1 MNKSQ
6 TIAEINR
13 LKGKNSVRF
22 YKYQRNIRLYTWSPT
37 LSLNEISSSQSC
49 GYYSYGTYEGEDNT
63 SSIQENVINSCIET
77 LVSKIASQK
86 VRPFINT
93 VHGSFKDIKIAK
105 QTQTFF
111 DLRFE
116 EENINKVV
124 SDCFRDSCI
133 FDTGVIYIDENDG
146 YKIKKANPWQVFTD
160 PAEVSYNNITKVAME
175 QKCYP
180 VSILKKEGIN
190 ITGSYDYVTKIDYY
204 DVNEHQHAVYIP
216 EVNKYVSHDYKSDK
230 VPFIF
235 MYYKPPVVG
244 NTSSSVTDL
253 LYGIQ
258 MKIDEI
264 LRKIS
269 DAVKLNPAL
278 TFFVPEGAQIKANQL
293 DNRIGNIITY
303 RPSPSMTSSPVTAS
317 TPAFIDGSYMQLL
330 AQLKQD
336 AYEMIGIS
344 QLSATSQKP
353 QGLDSGTALQ
363 TMENIESDRFEVQLN
378 QVVRCYTDLARL
390 YIDIVPEDEDI
401 LPEDNVR
408 EEITWA
414 DIKNAAKQMNIQF
427 SGANS
432 LSKDPETK
440 LRQINMLTQAGIIPR
455 ARIATLMEVP
465 DLEAGYSISNNALN
479 ATLAVIDDCI
489 NKDLYDVPFYVPT
502 PLLMEEIANTMLSLT
517 AADKEGNKPDID
529 KLKRL
534 FEIVVQ
540 QDETN
545 AKVLQQEKQNEAMEQ
560 QNEMLTLQ
568 NDMMADKNA
577 QMDENISNMQQQNMA
592 MMQRQEQQ
600 MNNQMP
606 SNG

>member
-6 TIAEINR
+6 VITAINK
-13 LKGKNSVRF
+13 LKGLNSIRF
-22 YKYQRNIRLYTWSPT
+22 YKMQRNYRMYFWSPT
-37 LSLNEISSSQSC
+37 LSLNELSTSQAV
-49 GYYSYGTYEGEDNT
+49 GYYNLGSYEGENNT
-63 SSIQENVINSCIET
+63 SSVQENVVASCIDT
-77 LVSKIASQK
+77 LVSKIASTK
-86 VRPFINT
+86 CRPFFNT
-93 VHGSFKDIKIAK
+93 VHGSFQDIKVAK
-105 QTQTFF
+105 QAQTFF
-111 DLRFE
+111 DLKFE
-116 EENINKVV
+116 EEDVNKII
-124 SDCFRDSCI
+124 SLAFKDACI
-133 FDTGVIYIDENDG
+133 ADTGVVYIDDTDN
-146 YKIKKANPWQVFTD
+146 YKIMRLNPWQVYTD
-160 PAEVSYNNITKVAME
+160 PAEMSYNKLTKVAIE
-175 QKCYP
+175 RKRYP
-180 VSILKKEGIN
+180 VSLLNSIGIKVKQ
-190 ITGSYDYVTKIDYY
+190 GYDYVTRYDYY
-204 DVNEHQHAVYIP
+204 DINEHIHVLYIP
-216 EVNKYVSHDYKSDK
+216 EIDKFVSNTFSSEKL
-230 VPFIF
+230 PFIF
-235 MYYKPPVVG
+235 LHYIHPEVG
-244 NTSSSVTDL
+244 NTSTSVTDL

-269 DAVKLNPAL
+269 DAVTLNPAL
-278 TFFVPEGAQIKANQL
+278 TFFVPEGSQIKANQL

-303 RPSPSMTSSPVTAS
+303 RPSPNMTQSPVTSS
-317 TPAFIDGSYMQLL
+317 TPAFIDSSYMQLL
-330 AQLKQD
+330 SQLKQD

-353 QGLDSGTALQ
+353 KGLNSGAGL
-363 TMENIESDRFEVQLN
+363 ESLESIESDRFETQLN
-378 QVVRCYTDLARL
+378 QIIRAYVNLTKIYMDV
-390 YIDIVPEDEDI
+390 VPEDEDI

-414 DIKNAAKQMNIQF
+414 DIKNASKQMNIQF

-489 NKDLYDVPFYVPT
+489 NKDLYDIPFYIPT

-545 AKVLQQEKQNEAMEQ
+545 AKVLQQEKQNEMMQQ
-560 QNEMLTLQ
+560 QNEQLDLQ
-568 NDMMADKNA
+568 NDMIDDKNK
-577 QMDENISNMQQQNMA
+577 QMDQNIANMQQENMTL
-592 MMQRQEQQ
+592 MQQQ
-600 MNNQMP
+600 QNQMD
-606 SNG
+606 NTMANIG

>member
-1 MNKSQ
+1 
-6 TIAEINR
+6 
-13 LKGKNSVRF
+13 
-22 YKYQRNIRLYTWSPT
+22 
-37 LSLNEISSSQSC
+37 
-49 GYYSYGTYEGEDNT
+49 
-63 SSIQENVINSCIET
+63 
-77 LVSKIASQK
+77 
-86 VRPFINT
+86 
-93 VHGSFKDIKIAK
+93 
-105 QTQTFF
+105 
-111 DLRFE
+111 
-116 EENINKVV
+116 
-124 SDCFRDSCI
+124 
-133 FDTGVIYIDENDG
+133 
-146 YKIKKANPWQVFTD
+146 
-160 PAEVSYNNITKVAME
+160 
-175 QKCYP
+175 
-180 VSILKKEGIN
+180 
-190 ITGSYDYVTKIDYY
+190 
-204 DVNEHQHAVYIP
+204 
-216 EVNKYVSHDYKSDK
+216 
-230 VPFIF
+230 
-235 MYYKPPVVG
+235 
-244 NTSSSVTDL
+244 
-253 LYGIQ
+253 

-269 DAVKLNPAL
+269 DAVTLNPAL
-278 TFFVPEGAQIKANQL
+278 TFFVPEGSQVKANQL

-303 RPSPSMTSSPVTAS
+303 RPSPNMTSSPVTSS
-317 TPAFIDGSYMQLL
+317 TPAFIDPSYIDMLDK
-330 AQLKQD
+330 LKQD

-353 QGLDSGTALQ
+353 KGLDSGTALQ
-363 TMENIESDRFEVQLN
+363 TMEDIESDRFEVQLN

-390 YIDIVPEDEDI
+390 YIDIVPDNEDI

-489 NKDLYDVPFYVPT
+489 NKDLYDIPFYIPT

-545 AKVLQQEKQNEAMEQ
+545 AKVLQQEKQNEAMQQ
-560 QNEMLTLQ
+560 QNEQLDLQ
-568 NDMMADKNA
+568 NSMMDDKNK
-577 QMDENISNMQQQNMA
+577 QMDQNIANMQQENMTLMQQQQNQMNDQMANMA
-592 MMQRQEQQ
+592 
-600 MNNQMP
+600 NK
-606 SNG
+606 

>member
-1 MNKSQ
+1 MNKEK

-13 LKGKNSVRF
+13 LESKNSLRF

-49 GYYSYGTYEGEDNT
+49 GYYSYGTYEGEGNT

-77 LVSKIASQK
+77 LVSKIASTK

-124 SDCFRDSCI
+124 SEAFRDSCI
-133 FDTGVIYIDENDG
+133 FDTGVVYIDDCDN
-146 YKIKKANPWQVFTD
+146 YKIKKMNPWQVYTD
-160 PAEVSYNNITKVAME
+160 PAEVSYGKVTKVAVK

-180 VSILKKEGIN
+180 VSLLKQQGIN
-190 ITGSYDYVTKIDYY
+190 ITGSYTYVTKIDYY
-204 DVNEHQHAVYIP
+204 DTVEHQHAVYIP
-216 EVNKYVSHDYKSDK
+216 EVNKYVSHEYKSDK

-244 NTSSSVTDL
+244 NTSTSVTDL

-269 DAVKLNPAL
+269 DAVTLNPAL
-278 TFFVPEGAQIKANQL
+278 TFFVPEGSQIKANQL

-303 RPSPSMTSSPVTAS
+303 RPSPNMTQSPVTSS
-317 TPAFIDGSYMQLL
+317 TPAFIDSSYIQLL
-330 AQLKQD
+330 SQLKQD

-363 TMENIESDRFEVQLN
+363 TLENIESDRFEVQLN

-489 NKDLYDVPFYVPT
+489 NKDLYDIPFYIPT

-545 AKVLQQEKQNEAMEQ
+545 AKVLQQEKQNEM
-560 QNEMLTLQ
+560 
-568 NDMMADKNA
+568 
-577 QMDENISNMQQQNMA
+577 MQQQNEQLDLQNE
-592 MMQRQEQQ
+592 MMDDKNKQMDQNIANMQQENMTLMQQQQNQ
-600 MNNQMP
+600 MNNQMA
-606 SNG
+606 NIG